1 MLTIHVFFCN
11 ILQSANSYTLIRNQ
25 SKWSKGLISRMRLD
39 AYGFRPLIIITFRPI
54 TKVGIFKIKLL
65 LHNQWYMK
73 FWYRV
78 YNLFLKISKI
88 NCIKK
93 RHILQIMDFWQTNS
107 NYSSKK
113 SIYPKRVITPVV
125 KNHCLWSILKMKIKL
140 VRGRFWAIINQCES
154 QALPTHPSMQ
164 SATGWSICGTKE

>member
-39 AYGFRPLIIITFRPI
+39 AYCFRPLIIITFGQI

-93 RHILQIMDFWQTNS
+93 VTYCRLWIFDKQIQITLQ
-107 NYSSKK
+107 K
-113 SIYPKRVITPVV
+113 SQFIPKG
-125 KNHCLWSILKMKIKL
+125 W
-140 VRGRFWAIINQCES
+140 
-154 QALPTHPSMQ
+154 LPLLLRTTVYGPF
-164 SATGWSICGTKE
+164 